1 MSEANPAE
9 QTPPLDWDNI
19 DTVFLDMDGTLLDL
33 NYDNQVWSHIV
44 PAAWAEA
51 QQISFTQAQ
60 QLLGQHM
67 SSLLGTMPFYSFSYW
82 SEFTGLDIMQL
93 HQSATSHVGYLPGAK
108 DFLTLLKNS
117 NKQTYIATNAD
128 RKGFDLKHQLTG
140 LGDYVQGIVSSHD
153 FAVPKEQQEFWLAL
167 QQQHPFD
174 PARTLF
180 LDDTP
185 RVLDAAAKFGIREN
199 WAILNPDSRKP
210 PRERTVHPAVK
221 DCGEL
226 MTGLS

>member
-1 MSEANPAE
+1 MLEVNPAE
-9 QTPPLDWDNI
+9 QKSRLDWDSI

-44 PAAWAEA
+44 PAALAEA
-51 QQISFTQAQ
+51 RQIPIDQARQ
-60 QLLGQHM
+60 FLGKHM

-93 HQSATSHVGYLPGAK
+93 HQTATAHIDYLPGAK
-108 DFLTLLKNS
+108 DFLTDLKNS
-117 NKQTYIATNAD
+117 NKQTFIATNAD
-128 RKGFDLKHQLTG
+128 RKGFNLKHQCTG
-140 LGDYVQGIVSSHD
+140 LGDYVDGVVSSHD
-153 FAVPKEQQEFWLAL
+153 FAVPKEQQEFWRAL

-185 RVLDAAAKFGIREN
+185 RVLDAAATFGIREN
-199 WAILNPDSRKP
+199 WAILNPDSQKP
-210 PRERTVHPAVK
+210 LREKTLHPAVNN
-221 DCGEL
+221 CAEL
-226 MTGLS
+226 LPGLL

>member
-1 MSEANPAE
+1 MSEANSTE
-9 QTPPLDWDNI
+9 QTPPLDWDSI

-33 NYDNQVWSHIV
+33 NYDNHVWSHIV
-44 PAAWAEA
+44 PTALAEA
-51 QQISFTQAQ
+51 RQIPFDQAK

-67 SSLLGTMPFYSFSYW
+67 SSLLGTMPFYSFGYW
-82 SEFTGLDIMQL
+82 SDFTELDILQL
-93 HQSATSHVGYLPGAK
+93 HQSATSHIGYLPGAK
-108 DFLTLLKNS
+108 DFLTWLQKS
-117 NKQTYIATNAD
+117 GKQTYIATNAD
-128 RKGFDLKHQLTG
+128 RKGFDLKHQITG

-199 WAILNPDSRKP
+199 WAILNPDSQKP
-210 PRERTVHPAVK
+210 PRERTLHPAVH

-226 MTGLS
+226 ITGWS